1 LNNDEDEMEMF
12 ENLLNTVTQFRPLTN
27 GMSRED
33 RLNHAENVAQMFERL
48 IMQDEDLS
56 QLSEEIK

>member
-1 LNNDEDEMEMF
+1 MEMF